1 MLFLHEEPI
10 NLLKQE
16 GREPV
21 YYSAIVRGASYMV
34 YKRIEPQLPN
44 HMGRVFEEI
53 CMQYLWKQLLEGYN
67 IFVKFGFT

>member
-1 MLFLHEEPI
+1 MSFLHEEPI

-16 GREPV
+16 VRELV

-34 YKRIEPQLPN
+34 YKRIEPQLSN

-67 IFVKFGFT
+67 LF